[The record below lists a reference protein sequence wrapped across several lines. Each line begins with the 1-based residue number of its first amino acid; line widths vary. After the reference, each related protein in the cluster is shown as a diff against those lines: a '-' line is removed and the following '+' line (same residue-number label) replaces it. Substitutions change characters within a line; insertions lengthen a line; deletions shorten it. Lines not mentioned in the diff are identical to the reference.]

1 MADGT
6 FPSIPRI
13 DARAKVT
20 GAPIYG
26 ADRKS
31 DGMLHAVF
39 AVSTIAKG
47 RLTKLDTARA
57 AALRGVRLVVTHR
70 DASELQSPG
79 FLLAGGFAFQSLAP
93 LLQDRIAYRGQP
105 IAMVV
110 AETIE
115 AAQHAASLVEAS
127 YAEET
132 FAASIGSAGA
142 TFLPQSQ
149 SPLPQEMFRDI
160 VVGDAVAAF
169 ERAAVTVDAHY
180 HSPPQHQ
187 NPMELVATVAAWDG
201 ERLTIHEG
209 TQNAGA
215 VKFGVARALGIAPDQ
230 VMVISPQVGGGFGQ
244 KNSLQM
250 QTALVAWAARR
261 LGAPV
266 KMVVPRAQ
274 LFNNASFRAEAA
286 QRVRLGAD
294 ADGRLVSA
302 LHDVDAQTSRHDLFP
317 LEHANAAVRLYGI
330 PHFRGHHR
338 IVQTDV
344 QTPGYMRAPFEHCA
358 SFALDTAVD
367 EMAVKLGR
375 DPVAFRM
382 SLDTDIDPVTGLPL
396 SSRHLNECL
405 SRGAEMFGWSG
416 RTPAPRSMTA
426 DGQLVGMGVGC
437 GCYKAATAPAVAI
450 LRLTADGR
458 VSVSVGVHEMGQGI
472 RTALANAVG
481 RKLGIDP
488 SHVDAVIGDTRGAP
502 QHLTAGSWG
511 TATAVPAAVEAAEK
525 LLAELGP
532 DPRQALAARGL
543 DVYEVRIERN
553 PAGQPEQLSKR
564 LHAGLPA
571 PWGPVYGAFVAYS
584 YVAHFVEVRI
594 EPTSRRIRVPR
605 VVSVVDC
612 GSVVSPR
619 TAEAQVKGG
628 VVWGIG
634 AALREESE
642 VDPRYGGFLNADI
655 AEYVVPVNADIGRT
669 EVAFVNRP
677 DPRLNA
683 SGVKGLGEVVMTGVA
698 AAIANAVWHATGR
711 RLRSLPIR
719 VEHLL

>member
-93 LLQDRIAYRGQP
+93 LLQDTIAYRGQP
-105 IAMVV
+105 VAMVV

-169 ERAAVTVDAHY
+169 ERAAVTIDAHY

-215 VKFGVARALGIAPDQ
+215 VKFGVARALGVAPDQ
-230 VMVISPQVGGGFGQ
+230 VTVISPQVGGGFGQ
-244 KNSLQM
+244 KNSMQM

-375 DPVAFRM
+375 DPVEFRM

-488 SHVDAVIGDTRGAP
+488 GHVDAVIGDTRGAP

-571 PWGPVYGAFVAYS
+571 PWGPVYGAFVGYS

-594 EPTSRRIRVPR
+594 EPTTRRIRVPR

-619 TAEAQVKGG
+619 TAETQVKGG

>member
-1 MADGT
+1 MVDGT

-215 VKFGVARALGIAPDQ
+215 VKFGVARALGVAPDQ
-230 VMVISPQVGGGFGQ
+230 VTVISPQVGGGFGQ
-244 KNSLQM
+244 KNSMQM

-571 PWGPVYGAFVAYS
+571 PWGPAYGAFVAYS

-594 EPTSRRIRVPR
+594 EPTTRRIRVPR